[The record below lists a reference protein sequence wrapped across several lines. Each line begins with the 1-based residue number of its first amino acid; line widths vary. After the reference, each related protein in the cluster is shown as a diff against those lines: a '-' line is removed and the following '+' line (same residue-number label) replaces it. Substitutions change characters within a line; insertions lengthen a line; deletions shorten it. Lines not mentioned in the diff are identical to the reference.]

1 MNNLTTP
8 ITIPNIV
15 KMHVAS
21 VQLDSDALTATIS
34 VVVQGAGN
42 VVYGPTYILT
52 VRDGPST
59 GIRANATP
67 QTYNDRMEVFS
78 ATTPTGFTDL
88 VSIYTGNINARNRA
102 AETAL
107 ITAGLMPPGT
117 VT

>member
-15 KMHVAS
+15 KMHVVS
-21 VQLDSDALTATIS
+21 VQLDSDALVATLN
-34 VVVQGAGN
+34 VNVQGAGN
-42 VVYGPTYILT
+42 VSYGSYVLT

-67 QTYNDRMEVFS
+67 QSYSDRMELFS

-88 VSIYTGNINARNRA
+88 VTVYTGNINARNRA